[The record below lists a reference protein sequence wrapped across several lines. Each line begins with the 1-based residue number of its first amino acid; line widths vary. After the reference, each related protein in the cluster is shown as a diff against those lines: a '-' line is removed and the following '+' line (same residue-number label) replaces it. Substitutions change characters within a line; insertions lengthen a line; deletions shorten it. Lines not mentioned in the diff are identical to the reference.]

1 MASGKKQYVIS
12 TAAYGHPFTVRSRQ
26 FDDMRMNVRNGNRNA
41 GGNSPQKGPL
51 LDHPSRQKE
60 TIDFFKSLARSDRF
74 MEDPEIG
81 PNAMSPIDPIRVMTN
96 RLWAAKGRG
105 DKVSV
110 AFLSGSMTLEA
121 DETAYNAQPFDIV
134 FSDNVTKTGDG
145 ILPDAIENKMTRW
158 RDTVNGKAIASGL
171 FPVYQENI
179 KLVPVES
186 AFNQYYLALTGLTTE
201 EIAKADEIAEN
212 PQHGEAS
219 KKSQIGSLYQREG
232 SVYVWNLMRYHMG
245 KEASV
250 VGGSNAAYEDYSTYV
265 NKPFTKLESKI
276 MSFDGTSAYAYAA
289 SEYNFYSLL
298 YEKFSKFCPEL
309 LLPSM
314 LMQSAAE
321 TQLGDPETVKI
332 ANDNITLGGAIR
344 SATAGNVIGRKKKR
358 SDDAAQAMLISS
370 AYWNEFG
377 AVLARVAKNA
387 NNAAGPTSTSPTD
400 LDALANS
407 NISRQTLSSILR
419 ASPAAAYAAGK
430 MKNLVFSGDYG
441 PIVSDPDKHREN
453 YPMYAEVSFTAD
465 HFAQFSD
472 HIDSAGL
479 MPDLIDSIIASEEG
493 NQRLIQD
500 ISSKKKPETAIGKPV
515 WEAQP
520 QMTMVQR
527 ADEGIVLG
535 QKQKIAPLKRNVLDV
550 ESWLYKIMNDQQ
562 DTQKMTG
569 RLHAHASV
577 ISGEGMTNSL
587 EKQIKTII
595 ALGKIKDMVAD
606 YVRRYSQILSG
617 EPAYSEIVVYQ
628 VKKSVI
634 RTTGA
639 NQRGGAFVQNFW
651 FSNSSKLTNINFMD
665 TQVHY
670 GKEYVYEIFAHTLVI
685 GTKYDIANNS
695 LEMSPMVK
703 SHTDLG
709 NMIRKNAQELKTMTF
724 ADATYSQAVWY
735 TPTLKIVKTRIHAE
749 NVIMFD
755 SAPIVPEVE
764 FVPYKGISHKI
775 LCVFKGSVGRQQ
787 LPTIFINSDRNAY
800 GPDFDKSE
808 QQAAALQRKY
818 QKNEL
823 LPGENLLYESD
834 DRPEF
839 FEVYRTTKA
848 PYSYSDFD
856 GLMYA
861 RVSTRIPSEKETYP
875 ASNILPKFA
884 DSATMVDIIMPNQK
898 YYYMMRQID
907 VHGNF
912 SNPTPVFEVEMVD
925 QEGVIYPIIKEY
937 IFKDPV
943 PRTNKKYFNKYIK
956 IAPTV
961 QQVLINKSTEIQS
974 AFEAANGSVQLGA
987 ADVNIWGKKYKVR
1000 ITSNTTGKSADLN
1013 IQFNQK
1019 HTKTATETE
1028 GTDVIDKETGVRTKT
1043 KDITAGRQNNRR

>member
-1 MASGKKQYVIS
+1 
-12 TAAYGHPFTVRSRQ
+12 
-26 FDDMRMNVRNGNRNA
+26 
-41 GGNSPQKGPL
+41 
-51 LDHPSRQKE
+51 
-60 TIDFFKSLARSDRF
+60 
-74 MEDPEIG
+74 
-81 PNAMSPIDPIRVMTN
+81 
-96 RLWAAKGRG
+96 
-105 DKVSV
+105 
-110 AFLSGSMTLEA
+110 
-121 DETAYNAQPFDIV
+121 
-134 FSDNVTKTGDG
+134 
-145 ILPDAIENKMTRW
+145 
-158 RDTVNGKAIASGL
+158 
-171 FPVYQENI
+171 
-179 KLVPVES
+179 
-186 AFNQYYLALTGLTTE
+186 
-201 EIAKADEIAEN
+201 
-212 PQHGEAS
+212 
-219 KKSQIGSLYQREG
+219 
-232 SVYVWNLMRYHMG
+232 
-245 KEASV
+245 
-250 VGGSNAAYEDYSTYV
+250 
-265 NKPFTKLESKI
+265 
-276 MSFDGTSAYAYAA
+276 
-289 SEYNFYSLL
+289 
-298 YEKFSKFCPEL
+298 
-309 LLPSM
+309 
-314 LMQSAAE
+314 
-321 TQLGDPETVKI
+321 
-332 ANDNITLGGAIR
+332 
-344 SATAGNVIGRKKKR
+344 
-358 SDDAAQAMLISS
+358 
-370 AYWNEFG
+370 
-377 AVLARVAKNA
+377 
-387 NNAAGPTSTSPTD
+387 
-400 LDALANS
+400 
-407 NISRQTLSSILR
+407 
-419 ASPAAAYAAGK
+419 
-430 MKNLVFSGDYG
+430 
-441 PIVSDPDKHREN
+441 
-453 YPMYAEVSFTAD
+453 
-465 HFAQFSD
+465 
-472 HIDSAGL
+472 
-479 MPDLIDSIIASEEG
+479 
-493 NQRLIQD
+493 
-500 ISSKKKPETAIGKPV
+500 
-515 WEAQP
+515 
-520 QMTMVQR
+520 
-527 ADEGIVLG
+527 
-535 QKQKIAPLKRNVLDV
+535 
-550 ESWLYKIMNDQQ
+550 
-562 DTQKMTG
+562 
-569 RLHAHASV
+569 
-577 ISGEGMTNSL
+577 
-587 EKQIKTII
+587 
-595 ALGKIKDMVAD
+595 
-606 YVRRYSQILSG
+606 
-617 EPAYSEIVVYQ
+617 
-628 VKKSVI
+628 
-634 RTTGA
+634 
-639 NQRGGAFVQNFW
+639 
-651 FSNSSKLTNINFMD
+651 
-665 TQVHY
+665 
-670 GKEYVYEIFAHTLVI
+670 
-685 GTKYDIANNS
+685 
-695 LEMSPMVK
+695 MVK